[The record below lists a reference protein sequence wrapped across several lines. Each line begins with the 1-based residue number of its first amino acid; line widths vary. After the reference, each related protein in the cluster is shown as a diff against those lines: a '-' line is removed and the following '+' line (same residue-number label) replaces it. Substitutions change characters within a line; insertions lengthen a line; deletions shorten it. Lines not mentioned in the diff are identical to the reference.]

1 MEEFFMAHTLVLPEM
16 IAEVVAAKLGD
27 NIKLYPL
34 AKVEELAG
42 KAGEVVRIPVVQYI
56 GDATTVEA
64 GANIPLSDFT
74 QGNIVAEIG
83 KAGKAVQFTEEDIVN
98 HYLDLQGETEKQM
111 TKAIAN
117 KIESDLFACLDDA
130 TLTANVATLDVDGLA
145 DAVVPF
151 EEDIDDQM
159 YLFVNPADLA
169 VLRKDDNFIV
179 NANHGN
185 DEVKS
190 VGMIFNM
197 EVIVTNHV
205 QANTVYIV
213 KEEAVALYMR
223 KDIDVEMDK
232 NILNQTHVIVATAHY
247 AVALNDA
254 TKAIKVTVG
263 EEEE

>member
-1 MEEFFMAHTLVLPEM
+1 MAHNFVLPE
-16 IAEVVAAKLGD
+16 ILATVVAEKLGD

-34 AKVEELAG
+34 AKIEGLAG
-42 KAGEVVRIPVVQYI
+42 KAGEVVRIPTVNYI
-56 GDATTVEA
+56 GDATAVEA
-64 GANIPLSDFT
+64 GTNIPLSDFT
-74 QGNIVAEIG
+74 QGSTVVEIG

-117 KIESDLFACLDDA
+117 KIEKDLFACLDDA
-130 TLTANVATLDVDGLA
+130 TLTAEIATLDIDGLA

-151 EEDIDDQM
+151 AEDIDDQM

-185 DEVKS
+185 GEIKS
-190 VGMIFNM
+190 AGQIFGM

-205 QANTVYIV
+205 TANTVYIV

-263 EEEE
+263 VIDEGPNEG